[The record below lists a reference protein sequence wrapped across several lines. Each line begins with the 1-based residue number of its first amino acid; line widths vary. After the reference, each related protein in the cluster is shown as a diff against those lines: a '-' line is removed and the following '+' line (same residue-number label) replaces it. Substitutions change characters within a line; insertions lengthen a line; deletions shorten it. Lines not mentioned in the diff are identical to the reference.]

1 MFLDNDTFDLEL
13 EDLIAPP
20 PLSQS
25 APELGTQ
32 LPVSP
37 LMRAAVSSTELLY
50 EKAMARLYQA
60 VEYEESENARKR
72 SESMDKEALR
82 RRSYTVDDELLRI
95 NSSMN
100 PQETAMTRLR
110 INSLT
115 DGERRST
122 LKRRLS
128 GDAGLSR
135 RLSFREN
142 ESDVED
148 SSELSKIPET
158 IKKSLSP
165 LVVAPKEEDGNFSD
179 DYTDSTASSGDLSVP
194 SEKIAPLVVRQ
205 SRQSR
210 DDAEMD
216 TYHPRML
223 SPYRRVNPEDA
234 VEVLSKPLSP
244 LPDPNFVPKPILKRS
259 SMEFGIDEK
268 YKKQAPEKPER
279 KSLAQFFGS
288 RSPSKSPTPS
298 PKEIRKINKDVN
310 EAAIINNAQSN
321 ETHNINV
328 PTEIPEIKI
337 EQPQIYSEVEPPV
350 ISPSEIAKKKKLEK
364 RQSSLEE
371 NKVAADFYGDIIR
384 EVGAHLKKPK
394 IPIYMNPEALK
405 MLEME
410 DEDVEENI
418 STVVE
423 VAVSPVK
430 ESGVPFRQIHKQ
442 PSDTLLTKETRPQLI
457 QPDRE
462 IDRPLP
468 HQVKQPAIL
477 MERPMSPLVSQSK
490 EPVIARPKSNSL
502 QYNVGFKEYDENII
516 EPSKFKE
523 VVSSSKTGTIP
534 KRRSASVTKSRDSS
548 LSRNTELPITHP
560 SQQPSAVQQKIIR
573 REKGS
578 SRNRSE
584 SKSPATLSRRVMIKK
599 ENPSSP
605 TSSSPIVS
613 SKNITPA
620 SSPSLSRAVTPSE
633 LKEEIEI
640 KAKSNIS
647 YVTDISLL
655 VFATWL
661 YFFKHALL
669 ALPIL
674 LLLLY
679 RQLGEAIK
687 DQIPDWMKRKKS

>member
-1 MFLDNDTFDLEL
+1 MFRLVARCLIIIIIYILDNDTFDLEL

-25 APELGTQ
+25 APELGIQ
-32 LPVSP
+32 LPVAP
-37 LMRAAVSSTELLY
+37 LMRSAVSSTELLY

-72 SESMDKEALR
+72 SESVDKEALR
-82 RRSYTVDDELLRI
+82 RRSFTADDETLRLT
-95 NSSMN
+95 NTMN
-100 PQETAMTRLR
+100 PQESARTRLR

-128 GDAGLSR
+128 GDAGLTR
-135 RLSFREN
+135 RLSFRDN
-142 ESDVED
+142 ESDIED
-148 SSELSKIPET
+148 SYECSKKPEN
-158 IKKSLSP
+158 IKKSPSP
-165 LVVAPKEEDGNFSD
+165 INVAPVEKDIDGNFSD
-179 DYTDSTASSGDLSVP
+179 DYTDSTASSGDLSVL
-194 SEKIAPLVVRQ
+194 SEKIAPAVVRQ

-210 DDAEMD
+210 DDAEME

-259 SMEFGIDEK
+259 IIEFDDK
-268 YKKQAPEKPER
+268 SKKKAPEKPER
-279 KSLAQFFGS
+279 KSLSQFFGHGS
-288 RSPSKSPTPS
+288 KSPSVSPTPS
-298 PKEIRKINKDVN
+298 PKESRKNDKVINTEPLQN
-310 EAAIINNAQSN
+310 SLLIELHI
-321 ETHNINV
+321 V
-328 PTEIPEIKI
+328 PTEIPEIRF
-337 EQPQIYSEVEPPV
+337 EQPQISNEIIEPPV

-364 RQSSLEE
+364 RQNSLEE

-405 MLEME
+405 QLEIE
-410 DEDVEENI
+410 DEEPVIQETINIIKQLEPPQVKLIEPERNI
-418 STVVE
+418 SPKPKP
-423 VAVSPVK
+423 SP
-430 ESGVPFRQIHKQ
+430 I
-442 PSDTLLTKETRPQLI
+442 LT
-457 QPDRE
+457 
-462 IDRPLP
+462 
-468 HQVKQPAIL
+468 
-477 MERPMSPLVSQSK
+477 ERPMSP
-490 EPVIARPKSNSL
+490 PVIKSVSPIVTRPKSNSL
-502 QYNVGFKEYDENII
+502 QYNAGLKDNDENINVV
-516 EPSKFKE
+516 SQFKE
-523 VVSSSKTGTIP
+523 EIQSFTKTGTIP
-534 KRRSASVTKSRDSS
+534 KRRSAS
-548 LSRNTELPITHP
+548 LSRNTESQLPIVHP
-560 SQQPSAVQQKIIR
+560 SQQPSAVQQKILR

-578 SRNRSE
+578 SRTRNRSE
-584 SKSPATLSRRVMIKK
+584 SKSPAPLTRRVIIKK
-599 ENPSSP
+599 EN
-605 TSSSPIVS
+605 TSSLNPSRLNIS
-613 SKNITPA
+613 SKNITPT

-679 RQLGEAIK
+679 RQLGEAIQN
-687 DQIPDWMKRKKS
+687 QIPDWVKRKKS